1 MLDYNEE
8 ARKLFASLDG
18 SKPSRFNNLDPIYR
32 SEAGGFIYVGAD
44 LVIFPHALKFTPFL
58 CSNVEAARD
67 LSGLQSRGVTAVVNC
82 TTNIDC
88 FHTGSL
94 DYFTFD
100 VAFWRREVM
109 GRLRGEVQTF
119 IRL

>member
-1 MLDYNEE
+1 M
-8 ARKLFASLDG
+8 
-18 SKPSRFNNLDPIYR
+18 
-32 SEAGGFIYVGAD
+32 
-44 LVIFPHALKFTPFL
+44 
-58 CSNVEAARD
+58 
-67 LSGLQSRGVTAVVNC
+67 TAVVNC

-109 GRLRGEVQTF
+109 GRLRGETQTF
-119 IRL
+119 IRCEALFPFSCSVR

>member
-1 MLDYNEE
+1 MQ
-8 ARKLFASLDG
+8 
-18 SKPSRFNNLDPIYR
+18 
-32 SEAGGFIYVGAD
+32 
-44 LVIFPHALKFTPFL
+44 
-58 CSNVEAARD
+58 AARD
-67 LSGLQSRGVTAVVNC
+67 LAGLQARGVTAVVNC

-109 GRLRGEVQTF
+109 GRLQGEILTF
-119 IRL
+119 IRFFKNVFERGRFFKVEP

>member
-1 MLDYNEE
+1 M
-8 ARKLFASLDG
+8 
-18 SKPSRFNNLDPIYR
+18 
-32 SEAGGFIYVGAD
+32 
-44 LVIFPHALKFTPFL
+44 
-58 CSNVEAARD
+58 
-67 LSGLQSRGVTAVVNC
+67 VNC

-119 IRL
+119 IRLLSLT

>member
-1 MLDYNEE
+1 M
-8 ARKLFASLDG
+8 
-18 SKPSRFNNLDPIYR
+18 
-32 SEAGGFIYVGAD
+32 
-44 LVIFPHALKFTPFL
+44 
-58 CSNVEAARD
+58 
-67 LSGLQSRGVTAVVNC
+67 TAVVNC

-109 GRLRGEVQTF
+109 GRLRGETQNF
-119 IRL
+119 IRLNFITTVHQKKDMNP

>member
-1 MLDYNEE
+1 ML
-8 ARKLFASLDG
+8 
-18 SKPSRFNNLDPIYR
+18 
-32 SEAGGFIYVGAD
+32 
-44 LVIFPHALKFTPFL
+44 FPHL
-58 CSNVEAARD
+58 EAARD

-100 VAFWRREVM
+100 VAFWRREVI
-109 GRLRGEVQTF
+109 GRLKGDLQIFLRNKMNKPKYTYIDTESEIIDF
-119 IRL
+119 KC